1 MNTKMLIGLSLVAL
15 TSFGIVN
22 SASAGEKTRAE
33 VRAELIQAEN
43 NGSRFVTDASYP
55 DVSPIFAQQVA
66 QMQQRSGTASSVG
79 GVYAGTSQSG
89 QRIATTPMGSSTCVG
104 PNSFCNVYAG
114 S

>member
-66 QMQQRSGTASSVG
+66 QQQQRNGDVG
-79 GVYAGTSQSG
+79 GTVAGTSQWG
-89 QRIATTPMGSSTCVG
+89 QRAASTTPASSMNCVG
-104 PNSFCNVYAG
+104 PNSFCNLYAG

>member
-1 MNTKMLIGLSLVAL
+1 MNAKMLIGLSLVAL

-43 NGSRFVTDASYP
+43 NGSRFVTEASYP
-55 DVSPIFAQQVA
+55 EVSPIYAQQVA
-66 QMQQRSGTASSVG
+66 QLQQRNGSVG
-79 GVYAGTSQSG
+79 GAVMGTSQSG
-89 QRIATTPMGSSTCVG
+89 RTTGAPAACVG
-104 PNSFCNVYAG
+104 PNSFCNLYAG